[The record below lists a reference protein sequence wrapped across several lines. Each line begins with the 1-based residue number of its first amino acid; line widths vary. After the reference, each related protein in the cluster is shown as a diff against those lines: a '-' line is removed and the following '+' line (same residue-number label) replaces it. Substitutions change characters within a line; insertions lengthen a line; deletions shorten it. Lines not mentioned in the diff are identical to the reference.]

1 MSTIKLNDGHTI
13 PALAIGTGTALYN
26 KDATNA
32 IAVAIQS
39 GFTHLDTAQMYNNEA
54 SVGDGIIKSG
64 HDRSQLYVT
73 TKLGKLPAGTSV
85 EESLK
90 ESLGKLKLE
99 YVDLFLIHNPVDHPD
114 LKGLWK
120 EFEGVKE
127 KGLTKSIGVSNF
139 QPKHLNEILEVATV
153 PPAVNQIEYHPYV
166 FKASSGI
173 IDVHKQHN
181 IIGASYGGLTP
192 IVRAPGKGIE
202 PVLDKI
208 VDRLAK
214 EVGHPVTQGQVLQL
228 WLRKKGFVVV
238 TTTSKVERLQ
248 EYLLVNR
255 LPDITSEEEEE
266 IDTVGSKVHFRQFMK
281 WIDGPY

>member
-1 MSTIKLNDGHTI
+1 MLPLRLSSLFPLARQAFKYNPHSRLSRYSLSPTFITTSNPARTMSTIKLNDGNSI
-13 PALAIGTGTALYN
+13 PTLAIGTGTALYN

-54 SVGDGIIKSG
+54 SVGDGIIKSK

-114 LKGLWK
+114 LKSLWK

-153 PPAVNQIEYHPYV
+153 PPAVNQV
-166 FKASSGI
+166 
-173 IDVHKQHN
+173 
-181 IIGASYGGLTP
+181 
-192 IVRAPGKGIE
+192 
-202 PVLDKI
+202 
-208 VDRLAK
+208 
-214 EVGHPVTQGQVLQL
+214 
-228 WLRKKGFVVV
+228 
-238 TTTSKVERLQ
+238 RLQ
-248 EYLLVNR
+248 SPLR
-255 LPDITSEEEEE
+255 IH
-266 IDTVGSKVHFRQFMK
+266 TV
-281 WIDGPY
+281 